1 MPLAV
6 LVGLLLLVQLI
17 STSDGDPIV
26 KTIHSDLR
34 GLYMDV
40 EGNRVSAFLG
50 VPFAMPPTGSRR
62 FAKPTPITEYQ
73 GEIKA
78 QTLSKTCFQ
87 TPDSAFPGFPGAEM
101 WNAPTELSEDC
112 LYLNIWAPENPT
124 SNVIVWIYGGGFFSG
139 SPSLALYNG
148 SVLAAKTRSIIVN
161 INYRL
166 GPFGFFYLGE
176 DSPAPGNVGLLD
188 QQLALQWIQ
197 DNIKYF
203 GGDAKRVTLFGE
215 SAGAASVSSHL
226 LAPDSR
232 RLFSKA
238 ILNSGSMLNIWADR
252 TPCKQ
257 LNFSLT
263 MAKNL
268 GCIDNFEMKPKRKPG
283 RCTAKGVDDQ
293 KVFKCLNNVP
303 TAKIQAAA
311 DELYSMVLPLEFPF
325 GPITFDLNYFK
336 GDFRNKLS
344 NGNFKKNAPIFIGTM
359 KDEGTYWLPY
369 YLSNTG
375 FSFDPSKGA
384 DSPDNAALIDENNY
398 IASIE
403 TFMGYFDNNARAKK
417 ILLDGYR
424 DVSSGETQYRDGVAR
439 FVSDFFFTCD
449 VMNFVD
455 ELMWS
460 STAPVYM
467 YFLTASLR
475 SSANPWPKWMGAM
488 HGYDIE
494 YEFGQPFFNAS
505 LYHGD
510 LAEQQRISNYF
521 IGLIDDFINDRLY
534 KKWPTYDDVSAKTLI
549 IDENVTKGKY
559 YVKRK
564 LHKKYCRIIA
574 KAIKAAGKGDTLS

>member
-62 FAKPTPITEYQ
+62 FTKPTPITDYQ

-124 SNVIVWIYGGGFFSG
+124 GNVIVWIYGGGFFSG

-176 DSPAPGNVGLLD
+176 DSSAPGNVGLLD
-188 QQLALQWIQ
+188 QQLALQWVH

-226 LAPDSR
+226 LAPDSGH
-232 RLFSKA
+232 LFSKA

-268 GCIDNFEMKPKRKPG
+268 GCIDHFEMKPKRKPG
-283 RCTAKGVDDQ
+283 RCIAKGVDDQ
-293 KVFKCLNNVP
+293 KVFKCLNNIP
-303 TAKIQAAA
+303 TAKIQ
-311 DELYSMVLPLEFPF
+311 
-325 GPITFDLNYFK
+325 

-344 NGNFKKNAPIFIGTM
+344 NGNFKKNAPIFIGTV

-384 DSPDNAALIDENNY
+384 DSPENAALINE
-398 IASIE
+398 
-403 TFMGYFDNNARAKK
+403 
-417 ILLDGYR
+417 
-424 DVSSGETQYRDGVAR
+424 YRDGVAK
-439 FVSDFFFTCD
+439 FVNDFFFTCD

-467 YFLTASLR
+467 YFLTARQQFR

-505 LYHGD
+505 LYHVR
-510 LAEQQRISNYF
+510 AHFEP
-521 IGLIDDFINDRLY
+521 LY
-534 KKWPTYDDVSAKTLI
+534 MKWPTYDDVSAKTLI
-549 IDENVTKGKY
+549 IDENVAKGKY

-574 KAIKAAGKGDTLS
+574 KAMKAAGKGDTLS